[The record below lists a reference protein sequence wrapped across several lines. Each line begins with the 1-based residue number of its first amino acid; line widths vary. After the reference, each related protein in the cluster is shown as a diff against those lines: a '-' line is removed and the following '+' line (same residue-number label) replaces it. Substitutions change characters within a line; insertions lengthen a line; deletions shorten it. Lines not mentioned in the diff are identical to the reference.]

1 MIESRKGNLLTADV
15 EALVNPVNCVG
26 IMGRGIALQFKQI
39 YPANFRAYEAACKRD
54 EVQPGR
60 MFVFETGAM
69 MNPKYIINFPT
80 KRHWKGKSRI
90 EDIEAG
96 LVALVDEIRVRNIR
110 SIAIPPLGAGL
121 GGLDWSDVRPRI
133 EKAVLALGDVDVV
146 VFEPNGALGP
156 SENKSR
162 DAPNMTPGRAALVGL
177 MHRYLG
183 GLLDPFVSLL
193 EVHKLMYFMQE
204 AGEPLKLGYAKANYG
219 PYAEKLRHVFRAIE
233 GHLVA
238 GYADGGDAPD
248 KKLTLVLGRS
258 SRLTS
263 FWPRAT
269 THGSDCSVSPS
280 LSKGSKLP
288 SDLNSSQRCTGSRRR
303 KAPPLQPR
311 LSRASTPGAIT
322 RSVSRTARSVWRS
335 KRSPHKAGYLQQR
348 HRRFDDRQVCRGPI
362 TSAVR
367 LANGRR
373 PSEVDQAA
381 PMQVWAAPAF

>member
-248 KKLTLVLGRS
+248 KKLTLVLGAVEQADKFLAESDDTRQ
-258 SRLTS
+258 RLQRVAKLVEGFETP
-263 FWPRAT
+263 FGLELLAT
-269 THGSDCSVSPS
+269 VHWVAAQEGASTAAEAVTRVHAWSDHKKRFTDRQIR
-280 LSKGSKLP
+280 LAFETL
-288 SDLNSSQRCTGSRRR
+288 SSQGW
-303 KAPPLQPR
+303 
-311 LSRASTPGAIT
+311 LS
-322 RSVSRTARSVWRS
+322 
-335 KRSPHKAGYLQQR
+335 
-348 HRRFDDRQVCRGPI
+348 
-362 TSAVR
+362 
-367 LANGRR
+367 
-373 PSEVDQAA
+373 AA
-381 PMQVWAAPAF
+381 AA